1 MKTSLAFFLFISLI
15 QVMASAAV
23 AGTRAVVEI
32 EVIEGENIEKHY
44 EIITFDDKRVRIDF
58 VGPDQKVT
66 DETPYVMTID
76 GGDSWVMG
84 DKPKDKFYCST
95 MRTEEFFANLGGQV
109 NDAISFFNVKAESPV
124 IKQTLEEP
132 GPEILGYK
140 TTHVQVETCAK
151 AYAWF
156 LFMKFEYSV
165 RVVDD
170 VWYTTERELHPA
182 RQKWLTALTQSGNG
196 IIDQMFSEYVSRLP
210 GPILKTESVMEITNV
225 RKKKTDTHKDRTTI
239 ISTEEVSSEELN
251 KVFIMPDC
259 IPMDD
264 DEVQEKAKALFS
276 AGKIML

>member
-1 MKTSLAFFLFISLI
+1 MKASSISFLFILL
-15 QVMASAAV
+15 QAV
-23 AGTRAVVEI
+23 LSVAQAGTRAVVEI
-32 EVIEGENIEKHY
+32 EVIKEESVETHY
-44 EIITFDDKRVRIDF
+44 EIITFDDERARIDF

-66 DETPYVMTID
+66 KETPYVMTVD
-76 GGDSWVMG
+76 GGNSWVMG

-95 MRTEEFFANLGGQV
+95 MRTDEFFANLGGQV

-132 GPEILGYK
+132 GPEMLGYK
-140 TTHVQVETCAK
+140 TTHVRIETNAK

-165 RVVDD
+165 KIIDD
-170 VWYTTERELHPA
+170 IWYTTEREIHPA
-182 RQKWLTALTQSGNG
+182 RQKWLTALTQSGNNL
-196 IIDQMFSEYVSRLP
+196 IDTMFSDYVAKLP
-210 GPILKTESVMEITNV
+210 GAILKTESVMEITNV
-225 RKKKTDTHKDRTTI
+225 RKNKTDIQKDRTSI
-239 ISTEEVSSEELN
+239 ISTEEVSSAELD
-251 KVFIMPDC
+251 KTFVMPAC

>member
-1 MKTSLAFFLFISLI
+1 MKILPCLILFISLM
-15 QVMASAAV
+15 QVVVSTAA
-23 AGTRAVVEI
+23 AGTRAIVEV
-32 EVIEGENIEKHY
+32 EVIEGENIEKNY
-44 EIITFDDKRVRIDF
+44 EIITFDDKRARIDF

-66 DETPYVMTID
+66 DETPYVMTVD

-124 IKQTLEEP
+124 IKQTIEEP
-132 GPEILGYK
+132 GPQILGYN
-140 TTHVQVETCAK
+140 TTHVQVETHAK

-165 RVVDD
+165 KIVDD

-182 RQKWLTALTQSGNG
+182 RQKWLTALTQSGNSL
-196 IIDQMFSEYVSRLP
+196 IDRMFSDYVSRLP
-210 GPILKTESVMEITNV
+210 GPILKTESVMEITNI
-225 RKKKTDTHKDRTTI
+225 RKNKTDTHRDRTTTL
-239 ISTEEVSSEELN
+239 STQEVSQKEMDSI
-251 KVFIMPDC
+251 FQMPDC

-264 DEVQEKAKALFS
+264 DEIKEKAKALLS

>member
-1 MKTSLAFFLFISLI
+1 MKTLRVIFLIVVFAQMI
-15 QVMASAAV
+15 MSAAQ

-44 EIITFDDKRVRIDF
+44 EIITFDKERGRIDF
-58 VGPDQKVT
+58 VGEDQKIT
-66 DETPYVMTID
+66 DQTPYVMTID
-76 GGDSWVMG
+76 SGDTWVMG
-84 DKPKDKFYCST
+84 DKPKDKFYCSK

-109 NDAISFFNVKAESPV
+109 NDAINFFNVKAESPV
-124 IKQTLEEP
+124 IEQTLEEP
-132 GPEILGYK
+132 GPEILGLK
-140 TTHVQVETCAK
+140 TTHVRVETHAK
-151 AYAWF
+151 AHAWF

-165 RVVDD
+165 KIVDD
-170 VWYTTERELHPA
+170 IWYTTEMEIHPA

-196 IIDQMFSEYVSRLP
+196 IIDHMFSEYVSRLP

-239 ISTEEVSSEELN
+239 ISAEEVSSEELN
-251 KVFIMPDC
+251 KVFVMPDC
-259 IPMDD
+259 VPMDD

>member
-1 MKTSLAFFLFISLI
+1 MKTLPGFFLFILLM
-15 QVMASAAV
+15 QVIVSAAT
-23 AGTRAVVEI
+23 AGTRVVVEI
-32 EVIEGENIEKHY
+32 EVIEGESIEKHY
-44 EIITFDDKRVRIDF
+44 EIISFDDRRARIDF
-58 VGPDQKVT
+58 VGPDHKVT

-95 MRTEEFFANLGGQV
+95 MQTEEFFANLGGQV
-109 NDAISFFNVKAESPV
+109 NDAISFFNVKAEAPV

-132 GPEILGYK
+132 GPQILGYN
-140 TTHVQVETCAK
+140 TTHVQVETHAK

-165 RVVDD
+165 KIVDD

-182 RQKWLTALTQSGNG
+182 RQKWLTALTQSGNSL
-196 IIDQMFSEYVSRLP
+196 IDQMFSDYVSRLP
-210 GPILKTESVMEITNV
+210 GPILKTESVMEITNI
-225 RKKKTDTHKDRTTI
+225 RKNKTDTHRDRTTTL
-239 ISTEEVSSEELN
+239 SAQELSQN
-251 KVFIMPDC
+251 EMDDIFQMPDC

-264 DEVQEKAKALFS
+264 DEIREKAKALFS